1 MSEVAFRL
9 WICRMEIA
17 ERSAR
22 ASGLESK
29 DIVSG
34 GGIGAGMKVWGGCE
48 CVYIRCGCWGGFDAG
63 GGGVARWAAPSTG
76 VIGEYVGRT
85 GEEDP
90 DCAGEW
96 FFGDWVCEWPS

>member
-22 ASGLESK
+22 ASGLESR

-34 GGIGAGMKVWGGCE
+34 GGSGAGVKVWGGCV
-48 CVYIRCGCWGGFDAG
+48 CVYVRCGCWGGFDAG
-63 GGGVARWAAPSTG
+63 GGGVARRAEPSTG

-85 GEEDP
+85 GDDDP
-90 DCAGEW
+90 DGAGECC
-96 FFGDWVCEWPS
+96 FGEW

>member
-22 ASGLESK
+22 ASGLESR
-29 DIVSG
+29 DTVSG
-34 GGIGAGMKVWGGCE
+34 GGRGAGMKVWGGCE